1 MSKIYQSNI
10 AKKKSIRF
18 TSESSS
24 FSCLLSRLYLL
35 EIAPVMK
42 SLLMCNLEQ
51 LDSDLKTNGS
61 VSDEPINSCYNPTT
75 PFDKLASAL
84 F

>member
-1 MSKIYQSNI
+1 
-10 AKKKSIRF
+10 
-18 TSESSS
+18 
-24 FSCLLSRLYLL
+24 
-35 EIAPVMK
+35 MK

-61 VSDEPINSCYNPTT
+61 VSDAPINSCYTPTT

-84 F
+84 FKKKGEKKKKEER

>member
-1 MSKIYQSNI
+1 
-10 AKKKSIRF
+10 
-18 TSESSS
+18 
-24 FSCLLSRLYLL
+24 
-35 EIAPVMK
+35 MK

-61 VSDEPINSCYNPTT
+61 VSDEPINSCYTPTT

-84 F
+84 FKKKGKKKRRKVNQFIGAHWGQTSQLPELFALWA